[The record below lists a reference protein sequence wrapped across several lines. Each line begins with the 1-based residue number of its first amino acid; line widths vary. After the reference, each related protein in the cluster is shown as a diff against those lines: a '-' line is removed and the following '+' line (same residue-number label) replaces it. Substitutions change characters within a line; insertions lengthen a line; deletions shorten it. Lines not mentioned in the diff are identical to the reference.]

1 MTLNVRLDCDITYLK
16 RSGLSDLCLLTST
29 PWRLDCL
36 FLISLWYLQTLS
48 SPNHNLCHGKN
59 HSKIACYLS
68 LLEGLSQPHT
78 TYNFKYKQ
86 QSSQLKPPLARCSC
100 CPSADDGQS
109 HLNLRLGFLLP
120 NLRAASRAASPV
132 AGDWGGGL
140 SLLGLPILLA
150 QWDYLSG
157 ASLVALW
164 EG

>member
-1 MTLNVRLDCDITYLK
+1 MTLNVRLDCDIIYSK
-16 RSGLSDLCLLTST
+16 RAGLSDLCLLTPT

-68 LLEGLSQPHT
+68 LLEGLSWPHT

-120 NLRAASRAASPV
+120 NPRAGSRQPVQWLETEGAGLR
-132 AGDWGGGL
+132 
-140 SLLGLPILLA
+140 LLGLPILLA

-157 ASLVALW
+157 ASLVAL
-164 EG
+164 